1 MQASP
6 RNLPVVLFFF
16 MDFIPSIISV
26 AAIMIDKKTYIFKTT
41 SFILIP
47 PEAQQNMVIFYYVS
61 RYGAMWKFY
70 LFSPF

>member
-16 MDFIPSIISV
+16 MDFIASIISMT
-26 AAIMIDKKTYIFKTT
+26 AIIIDEKTYIFKTT

-47 PEAQQNMVIFYYVS
+47 PESQQNMVIFYYVS
-61 RYGAMWKFY
+61 RYGAMRKFY